1 MKNNVIIGGL
11 LIVVGLVLILS
22 GKLLGAL
29 VLVAGIGVIFLGYA
43 KLMRGNGYHPDQ
55 ATLNGFGGMGKQQ
68 PDAVKE
74 SQPVIGEQPANIW
87 DQLENKK

>member
-1 MKNNVIIGGL
+1 MKNNVMIGGL

-22 GKLLGAL
+22 GKLLGTL

-87 DQLENKK
+87 DQLEKKK

>member
-22 GKLLGAL
+22 GKLLGTL
-29 VLVAGIGVIFLGYA
+29 VLVAGMGVIFFGYS
-43 KLMRGNGYHPDQ
+43 KMMRGSGNNPDQ
-55 ATLNGFGGMGKQQ
+55 GLFNGIAGQGKQQ
-68 PDAVKE
+68 SEVVKE

-87 DQLENKK
+87 DQVENKK